1 MYNPSPETRIN
12 QVSAMLGR
20 ELTADEIIEYGIYD
34 TAYPPR
40 TFWNAKLKLAS
51 AQHYARWQRGEEN
64 SPISWGEK
72 IAKEC
77 N

>member
-34 TAYPPR
+34 TQYPPR

-51 AQHYARWQRGEEN
+51 DQHYARWQRGEKN